1 MNNDENQEKLLT
13 IEKAAEY
20 LNVSQGTVRNLI
32 ERGNL
37 VPVRMCDRIV
47 RISQLDIDDF
57 IRTSRDDSR
66 KH

>member
-1 MNNDENQEKLLT
+1 MLKEKNLPNLLT

-20 LNVSQGTVRNLI
+20 LNVSQGTIRNLI

-37 VPVRMCDRIV
+37 VSVRMCDRIV
-47 RISQLDIDDF
+47 RISQSDIDDF

>member
-1 MNNDENQEKLLT
+1 MLKEKKLPNLLT

-20 LNVSQGTVRNLI
+20 LNVSLGTIRNLI

-37 VPVRMCDRIV
+37 VSVRMCDRIV
-47 RISQLDIDDF
+47 RISQSDIDNY
-57 IRTSRDDSR
+57 IRLALDDSR